1 MFLVCRDLSTGMDS
15 EDEMLK
21 HSHSVCLIVSY
32 ISLLFRPP
40 LVSSDAFLNLYSRR
54 LRGKKTLY
62 IYVFGS
68 FKLCDFF
75 FFLKSFL
82 PKCRLHKQTYM

>member
-32 ISLLFRPP
+32 ISLLFHPP

-54 LRGKKTLY
+54 LRGKNLY

-75 FFLKSFL
+75 SLEIFPSK
-82 PKCRLHKQTYM
+82 M

>member
-54 LRGKKTLY
+54 LRGEKNPIHICIWL
-62 IYVFGS
+62 I
-68 FKLCDFF
+68 
-75 FFLKSFL
+75 
-82 PKCRLHKQTYM
+82 